1 MTASRQAWLAALL
14 VPAVMICGLTGAV
27 VANAES
33 VSQVRVAQA
42 KYADAWDQAVSVHE
56 RADSALRDAASLAL
70 RADQLLYTAHTYQSL
85 AHLDADSLAA
95 LIPLVEALE
104 SALAVEL
111 PADPALPAQL
121 QSASPADLAAET
133 DELKEWTDS
142 VGSDWAAVPPS
153 DVPETLE
160 ALDSGLHAVARD
172 VATVGAALLASKG
185 GASAETRA
193 ALTDALEA
201 VAESIADDGPTF
213 AAVTGYV
220 VAAQAVVDSQA
231 AADAA
236 AAAAASSGGGS
247 GGGTE
252 QPEVLAPWRD
262 VIYAWDTSV
271 PCAVLGAQRGW
282 GADHPFYCVAPGPD
296 GPIEF

>member
-14 VPAVMICGLTGAV
+14 VPAVMICGLNGAV

-42 KYADAWDQAVSVHE
+42 KYADAWDHAVAVHE

-95 LIPLVEALE
+95 LVPLVEELE

-121 QSASPADLAAET
+121 QSASPADLVAET
-133 DELKEWTDS
+133 DELQEWANS
-142 VGSDWAAVPPS
+142 VESDWAAVPPS
-153 DVPETLE
+153 DVPDALE

-193 ALTDALEA
+193 ALTDAIEA
-201 VAESIADDGPTF
+201 VADSVAEGSSTF
-213 AAVTGYV
+213 AAVTAYAI
-220 VAAQAVVDSQA
+220 AAQAVVDSQS
-231 AADAA
+231 AADAATAA
-236 AAAAASSGGGS
+236 AAAAAAEAEAEYDRAPRELCWDFEPITLPNGIVHDPPPQC
-247 GGGTE
+247 T
-252 QPEVLAPWRD
+252 VLP
-262 VIYAWDTSV
+262 V
-271 PCAVLGAQRGW
+271 P
-282 GADHPFYCVAPGPD
+282 
-296 GPIEF
+296 